1 MVDRSADS
9 LYNLLDGIVIDAN
22 YKGPHLTFPL
32 TLNQLHKMVQA
43 FKRKLVSETFVFLC
57 NLYSELSLL

>member
-1 MVDRSADS
+1 MFSETQTLPDRTGDAFANMLEGLTIDS
-9 LYNLLDGIVIDAN
+9 N

-43 FKRKLVSETFVFLC
+43 FKRKLVRRH
-57 NLYSELSLL
+57 